1 MRKFHILYSLDAQC
15 SQNFLSYAV
24 YLVLLQQLLKMLI
37 QASDV
42 LKKHVKMVHEMHA
55 EPVRI
60 HWKEMLSCPTA
71 EDHNNR

>member
-1 MRKFHILYSLDAQC
+1 MCFSQIGTDYMRKFHILYSLDAQC

-60 HWKEMLSCPTA
+60 H
-71 EDHNNR
+71 